1 MSSNLAVM
9 NLALVVVVPYVLV
22 PIVAAIRETNA
33 IDRAI
38 AVSMYAIHLRS
49 VVSSMAM
56 DSGEPDMHGWERQS
70 NKTTHLLSRLP
81 RLVGEGDE

>member
-9 NLALVVVVPYVLV
+9 NLGLVVVVPYVLV

-38 AVSMYAIHLRS
+38 AVSMYAIH
-49 VVSSMAM
+49 V
-56 DSGEPDMHGWERQS
+56 
-70 NKTTHLLSRLP
+70 TRLNN
-81 RLVGEGDE
+81 